1 MGFNELLESI
11 FCILLVVEAS
21 SLQKVVKMLEE
32 VVVICQ
38 EVRWIRLEVWWIQQM
53 RQNFTAQFVQVLK
66 CWLFDIRSSV
76 VTEKNRA
83 HSIDPAASTASF
95 RCISSICWGYF
106 SDVMVSPGF
115 RKLQWLRTSADHQ
128 TVAVTFFGAS
138 LALGSTLELLLGST
152 TELVVAGH
160 WIKSTLHLTSQSS
173 QEMVHCCCK
182 NKRRQHMKIMIFFF
196 LFSSWGTHLSSF
208 FTFPICFKCQMPIEW
223 LTLSSWATSCA
234 RGLATMMVLSWS
246 LLTPGGKALCF
257 SFSRLLSPLQN
268 FLQHHCIVC
277 SLAVPGPNALLMLR
291 VVSAALQPILN
302 SRKLLEFAFCLTSF
316 P

>member
-1 MGFNELLESI
+1 MTFFWCKFGFG
-11 FCILLVVEAS
+11 
-21 SLQKVVKMLEE
+21 
-32 VVVICQ
+32 
-38 EVRWIRLEVWWIQQM
+38 
-53 RQNFTAQFVQVLK
+53 K
-66 CWLFDIRSSV
+66 C
-76 VTEKNRA
+76 
-83 HSIDPAASTASF
+83 
-95 RCISSICWGYF
+95 
-106 SDVMVSPGF
+106 
-115 RKLQWLRTSADHQ
+115 
-128 TVAVTFFGAS
+128 FGAS
-138 LALGSTLELLLGST
+138 QSNHWAGHCWLLYTIHFSLHITIRSTNGLLLLRRT
-152 TELVVAGH
+152 REDY
-160 WIKSTLHLTSQSS
+160 TS
-173 QEMVHCCCK
+173 
-182 NKRRQHMKIMIFFF
+182 KRWFFEF
-196 LFSSWGTHLSSF
+196 WVSSWGTHLSSF

-234 RGLATMMVLSWS
+234 RGLATIMVLNWS